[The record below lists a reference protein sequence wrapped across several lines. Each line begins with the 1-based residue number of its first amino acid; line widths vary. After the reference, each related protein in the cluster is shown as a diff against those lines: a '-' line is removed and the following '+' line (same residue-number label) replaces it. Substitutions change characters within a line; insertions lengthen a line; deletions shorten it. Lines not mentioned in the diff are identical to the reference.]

1 MKKFLSLISFVFITG
16 INIAQSGVNA
26 PDFTST
32 DINGNTH
39 NLYNYLNAGKL
50 VILDVSTTWCGP
62 CWGFHEAH
70 YLKELYD
77 EFGPNG
83 TDDIVV
89 LFYEADPAT
98 TLADLNGS
106 GSDTQ
111 GDWITGIPYPIFN
124 DSIIVLNQYV
134 YGMSYPTV
142 NLICPSGKMIMDD
155 LNYYNDYSNQAQS
168 LQDMRT
174 VVLNYINTCTSLGL
188 HENIELFNDVRIAPN
203 PSFSSTT
210 VSLNA
215 NSNESVSIKVMD
227 VTGKEILI
235 LSNQLNEGQND
246 ILLDLT
252 EFEVGKYFVQIGND
266 NFVSKL
272 IPIVKQ

>member
-1 MKKFLSLISFVFITG
+1 MKKFFSLISFVCITG
-16 INIAQSGVNA
+16 INFAQFSVYA

-39 NLYNYLNAGKL
+39 NLHSYLNAGKL

-62 CWGFHEAH
+62 CWYVHEQH
-70 YLKELYD
+70 YLKDLYN

-83 TDDIVV
+83 TDEIVV

-98 TLADLNGS
+98 TLADLNGI
-106 GSDTQ
+106 GADTQ
-111 GDWITGIPYPIFN
+111 GDWITGTPYPIFN
-124 DSIIVLNQYV
+124 DTNIVIDQDV
-134 YGMSYPTV
+134 YGWGYPTINV
-142 NLICPSGKMIMDD
+142 ICPSGKMNVDN
-155 LNYYNDYSNQAQS
+155 LHYYDDYSA
-168 LQDMRT
+168 MRT
-174 VVLNYINTCTSLGL
+174 AVVNYINTCTSLGVQ
-188 HENIELFNDVRIAPN
+188 ENVELFSDVSIAPN

-215 NSNESVSIKVMD
+215 NSNETISIKLMD
-227 VTGKEILI
+227 VLGKEILT
-235 LSNQLNEGQND
+235 LSKQLNEGQND